1 MGHTGTRARETVV
14 ARARTESGSTSETR
28 LIASSPRPGDLMPGW
43 LSYAVYYAVYAVY
56 AISSLDT
63 EGSLRHGT
71 QTACNVRALTKT
83 QLMGWFAL
91 TSAEANALPR
101 YFSPLVNTRS
111 LGGSF

>member
-1 MGHTGTRARETVV
+1 MHTSVPSLQTG
-14 ARARTESGSTSETR
+14 R
-28 LIASSPRPGDLMPGW
+28 LC
-43 LSYAVYYAVYAVY
+43 LSFCMLFMLAVYAVY